1 MYDIVSDI
9 LLDINKI
16 LTKATHQNMED
27 SNSDG
32 IIPYSGHD
40 M

>member
-1 MYDIVSDI
+1 M
-9 LLDINKI
+9 I

-40 M
+40 NDPK